1 MLAKHSLIIMTI
13 KKVTTADLK
22 TLPLSELY
30 AITGSSADGLRTDEA
45 IKRSKLFGY
54 NEFKAVKKVH
64 PFFLFLGYF
73 KNPLIIILIVAAT
86 ISGLTGSLRSMAI
99 ILSMIFLSIVLNF
112 YQERKSDKAA
122 EKIARRIAIRA
133 KLLRNGQE
141 QEIETKYIVPGDI
154 ILLSAGDIVPADGR
168 IISADDFFLNEAS
181 LTGES
186 LPLEKYAD
194 NDNVIFAGTNV
205 VSGFGRYLATN
216 TGITTEFGQIA
227 QRLSRPE
234 PQNAF
239 EKGINSFGYLIIRVI
254 VFIVAI
260 IFLINAI
267 MHKGILNSFL
277 FALAVAVGVTPEL
290 LPMIMSINMAKG
302 AAKMARGGVLVKRLN
317 SIPTFGSI
325 DILATDKTGTLTE
338 DRITLIKHI
347 DIFGQE
353 SEDIFKS
360 AYINGYFETGIKSI
374 LDEAI
379 LSHKRLEMDGYEK
392 IEELPYDF
400 NRKRSSIVYEHGGHL
415 TMITKGAPEEV
426 FKISTSYYEGQT
438 IIPIN
443 PEILRRAQAVY
454 DELSSQGLRVLAIAE
469 KEIRER
475 KSQYPL
481 SEENGLVLKGFMA
494 FYDPPKFDVKETLEF
509 MKEHGVEMKI
519 LTGDSPLVT
528 KKICA
533 DIGLEVKGII
543 TGEDLDLNRLTDEEI
558 YKKVREATI
567 CARLSPSQKEKI
579 IVELK
584 RNGLV
589 VGYLGDGIN
598 DAPSL
603 KAADVG
609 ISVDNAVDIAKET
622 ADIILMKKGLKELME
637 GVIEGRKTFG
647 NTMKYLLMGLSSN
660 FGNMFSMIG
669 ASLFLPFFPM
679 TAGQILLNNFIYD
692 TSQLSIPSD
701 NVDPEYLKKP
711 KHWNIGFI
719 KKYMLVF
726 GPISSLFDFLT
737 FYVLFGVLH
746 LSQGAFQAGWFVE
759 SLATQTLVIYV
770 IRTQKIP
777 FLQSRPSKALL
788 ATTLGAVI
796 LGVILTMKGLGYIF
810 GFEPLP
816 FVAFLVIFGL
826 VLIYLFMVELI
837 KQQFYK
843 RIARNQS
850 QG

>member
-1 MLAKHSLIIMTI
+1 MPSN
-13 KKVTTADLK
+13 KVTTADLK
-22 TLPLSELY
+22 ALPLSELY
-30 AITGSSADGLRTDEA
+30 AITSSGPAGLKTDEA
-45 IKRSKLFGY
+45 IKRSKLFGD
-54 NEFKAVKKVH
+54 NEFRKIKKVF
-64 PFFLFLGYF
+64 PFIIFLNYF
-73 KNPLIIILIVAAT
+73 KNPLIIILIVAAL
-86 ISGLTGSLRSMAI
+86 ISGLTGELRSMTI

-112 YQERKSDKAA
+112 YQERKSDQAA
-122 EKIARRIAIRA
+122 EKISRRIAIRA
-133 KLLRNGQE
+133 RILRDNQE
-141 QEIETKYIVPGDI
+141 QELETKYIVPGDI
-154 ILLSAGDIVPADGR
+154 ILLAAGDIVPADGR
-168 IISADDFFLNEAS
+168 LISADDLFLNEAS

-186 LPLEKYAD
+186 LPLEKQVD
-194 NDNVIFAGTNV
+194 SNNVVFAGTNV
-205 VSGFGRYLATN
+205 VSGFGRYLVTN

-234 PQNAF
+234 PQNTF

-267 MHKGILNSFL
+267 MHKGVLNSLL

-302 AAKMARGGVLVKRLN
+302 AAKMAKNGVLVKKLN

-338 DRITLIKHI
+338 DHITLIKHI
-347 DIFGQE
+347 DIFGQDSDE
-353 SEDIFKS
+353 IFTS

-379 LSHKRLEMDGYEK
+379 LSHKKLEMSGYQK
-392 IEELPYDF
+392 VEELPYDF
-400 NRKRSSIVYEHGGHL
+400 NRKRSSIVYEHDGRL
-415 TMITKGAPEEV
+415 TMITKGAPEEI
-426 FKISTSYYEGQT
+426 FNISLKYYDGSEIKILT
-438 IIPIN
+438 
-443 PEILRRAQAVY
+443 PEILDRAKKVY
-454 DELSSQGLRVLAIAE
+454 DDLSNQGLRVLAIAE
-469 KEIRER
+469 KDISER
-475 KSQYPL
+475 KKQYPFT
-481 SEENGLVLKGFMA
+481 EENSLILKGFMA
-494 FYDPPKFDVKETLEF
+494 FYDPPKKDVAETLEF
-509 MKEHGVEMKI
+509 MKKHGIEMKI

-528 KKICA
+528 KKICS

-543 TGEDLDLNRLTDEEI
+543 TGQDLDLNRLTDEEI
-558 YKKVREATI
+558 YKKVKDATI

-579 IVELK
+579 IMELK

-609 ISVDNAVDIAKET
+609 ISVDNAVDVAKET
-622 ADIILMKKGLKELME
+622 ADIILIKKGLKELME

-692 TSQLSIPSD
+692 ASQLSIPSD
-701 NVDPEYLKKP
+701 NVDLEYLKKP
-711 KHWNIGFI
+711 KHWDISFI

-726 GPISSLFDFLT
+726 GSISSLFDFLT
-737 FYVLFGVLH
+737 FYVLFSVLH
-746 LSQGAFQAGWFVE
+746 LSQGAFQAGWFIE
-759 SLATQTLVIYV
+759 SLATQTLVIYI

-777 FLQSRPSKALL
+777 FLQSRPSKLLL

-796 LGVILTMKGLGYIF
+796 LGGILTLRGIGHIF
-810 GFEPLP
+810 GFKPLP
-816 FVAFLVIFGL
+816 IVALLAIFGM
-826 VLIYLFMVELI
+826 VLIYLIMVELI
-837 KQQFYK
+837 KRQFYK
-843 RIARNQS
+843 RMR
-850 QG
+850 G

>member
-1 MLAKHSLIIMTI
+1 MTI

-22 TLPLSELY
+22 ALSLPELY
-30 AITGSSADGLRTDEA
+30 ALTGSSADGLRTDEA

-54 NEFKAVKKVH
+54 NEFKAIKKVA
-64 PFFLFLGYF
+64 PLILFLGYF

-86 ISGLTGSLRSMAI
+86 ISGLTGGLRSMGI

-141 QEIETKYIVPGDI
+141 QELETKYIVPGDI

-186 LPLEKYAD
+186 LPLEKYAA

-239 EKGINSFGYLIIRVI
+239 EKGINSFGYLIVRVI

-302 AAKMARGGVLVKRLN
+302 AAKMAKGGVLVKRLN

-374 LDEAI
+374 LDDAI
-379 LSHKRLEMDGYEK
+379 LSHKRLEMAGYEK

-400 NRKRSSIVYEHGGHL
+400 NRKRSSIVYEKDGQL

-426 FKISTSYYEGQT
+426 FKISASYYEGQT
-438 IIPIN
+438 IIPLN
-443 PEILRRAQAVY
+443 PEILRRAQEVY

-469 KEIRER
+469 KKMAER
-475 KSQYPL
+475 KKRYPL
-481 SEENGLVLKGFMA
+481 TEESGLVLKGFMA

-509 MKEHGVEMKI
+509 MKEHGVEIKI

-533 DIGLEVKGII
+533 DIGLEVKGVI

-603 KAADVG
+603 KTADVG

-692 TSQLSIPSD
+692 ASQLSIPSD

-719 KKYMLVF
+719 KKYMIVF

-737 FYVLFGVLH
+737 FYVLFAVLH

-770 IRTQKIP
+770 IRTKRIP

-796 LGVILTMKGLGYIF
+796 LGVILTTKGLGYIF

-816 FVAFLVIFGL
+816 VVALLAIFGMVL
-826 VLIYLFMVELI
+826 VYLVMVELI